1 MKYFIITVL
10 AICFLGAFNVSAQSE
25 KLIKAAEEGDADS
38 QYELGLFYI
47 EKGSNT
53 YNPTLSIEW
62 LTKSASQGYMNAQYQ
77 LGYMYFVDGKEAEDW
92 SRIMKQL

>member
-1 MKYFIITVL
+1 MQVL
-10 AICFLGAFNVSAQSE
+10 S
-25 KLIKAAEEGDADS
+25 
-38 QYELGLFYI
+38 FYI

-62 LTKSASQGYMNAQYQ
+62 LTKSASQRYMNAQYQ
-77 LGYMYFVDGKEAEDW
+77 LGYMYFVDGKETEDW